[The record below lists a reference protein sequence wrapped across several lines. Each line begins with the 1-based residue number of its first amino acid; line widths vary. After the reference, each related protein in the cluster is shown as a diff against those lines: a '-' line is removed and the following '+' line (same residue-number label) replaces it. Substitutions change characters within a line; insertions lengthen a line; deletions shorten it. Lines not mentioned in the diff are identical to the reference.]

1 MQPAIKKNQPPA
13 PGPGL
18 PKGYQK
24 PATIRKSAV
33 KFLQQ
38 TMLDETAP
46 IALRVQAAC
55 TLVEEVKP

>member
-1 MQPAIKKNQPPA
+1 MQTAIKKNQPPA

-38 TMLDETAP
+38 TMQDEGAP
-46 IALRVQAAC
+46 LHLRVQAAC
-55 TLVEEVKP
+55 TIVEEVKS